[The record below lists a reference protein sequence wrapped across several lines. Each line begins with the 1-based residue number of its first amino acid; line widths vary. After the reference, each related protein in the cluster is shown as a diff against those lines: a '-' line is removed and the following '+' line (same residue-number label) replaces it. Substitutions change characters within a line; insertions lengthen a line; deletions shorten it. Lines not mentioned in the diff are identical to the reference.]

1 MVDGET
7 AMETL
12 RALKGLGLRLV
23 VDDFGVGHASLTF
36 LREAPVD
43 GIKIDRRFVSQLL
56 VDQRDQ
62 AIVASMVRLARGLGL
77 DVAAE
82 GVENGEL
89 SQRLA
94 RLHCFAQQG
103 RHFSEAVPYAA
114 MTALLAERTREPLR
128 GDMGRRPRRVD
139 PKKE

>member
-1 MVDGET
+1 
-7 AMETL
+7 
-12 RALKGLGLRLV
+12 V

-77 DVAAE
+77 DVVAE
-82 GVENGEL
+82 GVENGEQ

-94 RLHCFAQQG
+94 RLQCFAQQG

-114 MTALLAERTREPLR
+114 MTSLLHERNFGHARLDVEW
-128 GDMGRRPRRVD
+128 GPRRMDVRGA
-139 PKKE
+139 